1 MQNKL
6 INIKYI
12 CILLLILIPNILSA
26 SPILSITD
34 KQASY
39 TDFQLEYYTEEPGRF
54 TEIEEIKKVN
64 FTKET
69 SNTFNFGY
77 QNDEFWFHLKVK
89 NNMSTDQNIVLSL
102 TETYYENVDLYT
114 VSDGLT
120 LQYKNGLE
128 VPVKIRNIQ
137 ESNPS
142 FSIPLKA
149 GTSKDLYLKVAT
161 TKGLM
166 GAIELKKEETF
177 FNDLQIKKYLY
188 LSYFVAIFTI
198 ILYNLIFFL
207 YFKDTAYL
215 NYIIYTLLFILWV
228 AAIKGPLLSF
238 IPLSLYSIFQ
248 DIIPLYFIFFI
259 LFSREILET
268 KKYYPRLD
276 KIYTNYIYLAM
287 AATTIL
293 FVFPKN
299 GFYFMNL
306 ISIPLLVF
314 LLVST
319 LWLLQKRVTLL
330 IKMYIAAF
338 FINILVFI
346 EFNALFLG
354 YLPYNETLSNLIVYI
369 SIIEIILFSLLLAY
383 RINIIRNESLESRE
397 ALIEQQKT
405 ESTRLFHTVAE
416 KTKALNLAKK
426 EIEEELRKKIEL
438 EKHLQ
443 HLASTDPMT
452 ELYNR
457 RAFFEIAELEV
468 SSAKSKQEK
477 FTCLII
483 DIDHFKRI
491 NDTYGHG
498 VGDTVITAVS
508 KLMVLN
514 TRTKDHIGR
523 IGGEEFAILM
533 PKTSTEAAYQI
544 ADRLR
549 ENISK
554 HSIAIDGSE
563 SVKITISIGLSTLT
577 TDEDETIHTL
587 LKRADTALYKA
598 KDNGRNQVRCL
609 PEKDAEE
616 S

>member
-1 MQNKL
+1 MQHKL
-6 INIKYI
+6 INIQYI
-12 CILLLILIPNILSA
+12 CILLLILVPNIITAGSTLT
-26 SPILSITD
+26 ITD
-34 KQASY
+34 KQDSY
-39 TDFQLEYYTEEPGRF
+39 TDFQLEYFTEEPGRF

-102 TETYYENVDLYT
+102 TETYYENVDLYI

-128 VPVKIRNIQ
+128 VPVNIRNIQ
-137 ESNPS
+137 EANPS
-142 FSIPLKA
+142 FPIPLKA

-166 GAIELKKEETF
+166 GAIELKKEKTF

-207 YFKDTAYL
+207 YFKDKAYL

-228 AAIKGPLLSF
+228 AAIKGSLLSF
-238 IPLSLYSIFQ
+238 IPLSLYSILQ

-287 AATTIL
+287 AATIIL
-293 FVFPKN
+293 VVFHKN
-299 GFYFMNL
+299 GFYFMSL
-306 ISIPLLVF
+306 VSIALLVF

-405 ESTRLFHTVAE
+405 ESTRLFHLVGE
-416 KTKALNLAKK
+416 KTKTLNLAKK

-438 EKHLQ
+438 EKHLK

-457 RAFFEIAELEV
+457 RAFFEIATLEV
-468 SSAKSKQEK
+468 SSAKNKQEK
-477 FTCLII
+477 FTCLVI

-491 NDTYGHG
+491 NDTYGHD

-554 HSIAIDGSE
+554 HIITVKGHESI
-563 SVKITISIGLSTLT
+563 KITISIGLSTST
-577 TDEDETIHTL
+577 NNKDETIHTL
-587 LKRADTALYKA
+587 LKEADTALYKA
-598 KDNGRNQVRCL
+598 KNNGRNQVQRFKKVL
-609 PEKDAEE
+609 KM
-616 S
+616 